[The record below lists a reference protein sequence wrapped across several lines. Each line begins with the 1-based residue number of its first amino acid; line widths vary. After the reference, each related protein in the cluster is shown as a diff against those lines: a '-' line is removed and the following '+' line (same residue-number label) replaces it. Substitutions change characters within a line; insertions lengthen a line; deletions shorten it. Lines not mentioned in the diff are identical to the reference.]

1 MTDIQG
7 NKSHPEFMQRCF
19 QLAGLGT
26 GYTAPNPMVGA
37 VLVHE
42 NRIIGEGFHKQYG
55 DAHAEVNC
63 LMSVHS
69 SDRKLIPFSTLYVSL
84 EPCCHF
90 GKTPPCTDL
99 ILREK
104 IPHVVIGCRDPF
116 TLVDGKGIEKLTA
129 AGVRVDYPLMED
141 QAKAMNRRFFT
152 FHQQNRPYIILKW
165 AESANHLI
173 AGKNGIRLTISN
185 GWSNRLVHKW
195 RTEEA
200 GILIGTNTALSDN
213 PELTARLWPGKN
225 PVRIVLDQNLRLP
238 ASLQIFDR
246 KVKTIVLNREKD
258 EQSSNLVFKKLQ
270 PEKPLLLSV
279 LGALHELNVLS
290 VLVEGGATLLQ
301 SFVDLGIWDE
311 IRIITNEELEIAEG
325 IKSPA
330 FRDALFIKSENF
342 GSDTIRYFKN
352 LKI

>member
-1 MTDIQG
+1 MLSSSSISNRYSGKQIASG
-7 NKSHPEFMQRCF
+7 IHAKMFAACR
-19 QLAGLGT
+19 T
-26 GYTAPNPMVGA
+26 GYRIYAPNPMVGA

-55 DAHAEVNC
+55 EAHAEVNC
-63 LMSVHS
+63 LMSVHG

-129 AGVRVDYPLMED
+129 AGVKVDYPLMED

-152 FHQQNRPYIILKW
+152 FHQQNRPYFILKW

-173 AGKNGIRLTISN
+173 AGKNGIRLSISN

-213 PELTARLWPGKN
+213 PELTARFWPGKN

-330 FRDALFIKSENF
+330 FRDATVYK
-342 GSDTIRYFKN
+342 IRE
-352 LKI
+352 LRI